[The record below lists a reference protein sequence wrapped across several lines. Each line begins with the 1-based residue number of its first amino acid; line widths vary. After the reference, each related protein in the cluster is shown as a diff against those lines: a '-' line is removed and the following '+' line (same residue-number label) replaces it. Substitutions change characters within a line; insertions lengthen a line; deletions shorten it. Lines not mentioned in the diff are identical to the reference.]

1 MQLYSKHL
9 GKIPVQVCKEN
20 SRQLV
25 ELFNAA
31 NTDLEQKKHEKIVKI
46 SFHSKK
52 LRDFKEFS
60 IFFQT
65 PVPRRLR

>member
-1 MQLYSKHL
+1 MSSYSQCNCKDIKHL

-31 NTDLEQKKHEKIVKI
+31 NTDLEQK
-46 SFHSKK
+46 
-52 LRDFKEFS
+52 
-60 IFFQT
+60 T
-65 PVPRRLR
+65 

>member
-31 NTDLEQKKHEKIVKI
+31 NTDLEQKKNRGQSSGYNKNRKGGKN
-46 SFHSKK
+46 KK
-52 LRDFKEFS
+52 
-60 IFFQT
+60 
-65 PVPRRLR
+65 RLTW

>member
-1 MQLYSKHL
+1 MSSYSQCNCKDIKHL

-31 NTDLEQKKHEKIVKI
+31 NTDLEQENMRK
-46 SFHSKK
+46 
-52 LRDFKEFS
+52 
-60 IFFQT
+60 
-65 PVPRRLR
+65 P